1 MIGKAPGN
9 ITKEYPERGPIKQYR
24 FDKAIAFS
32 CFRCGNEKKSKL
44 IAIYRSNWN
53 KRLCNGCY
61 GKLLSIYEIK
71 AGTKS
76 EDEKVSEL
84 NDMLP
89 KLVSDDEL
97 RIAIEKLKIKENR
110 IQYLD
115 SKTLR
120 FLASAEYLSSK
131 IEEDYSLDWSPVI
144 IGLCKA
150 FENELVEKIIRP
162 FKSHC
167 KSIDISNDLKDNDLS
182 KIAKYILTD
191 DAKEPEL
198 GTFAHFLQT
207 VLNSK
212 SRRQTSNLIKTFYE
226 FLADFPYSNWILDKS
241 GLLSA
246 IISISNNFRNKAA
259 HIEELGKD
267 DYFSCK
273 ILLLDKSGILWSLN
287 QSVKK

>member
-9 ITKEYPERGPIKQYR
+9 IIKEYPEKGPMKQYR
-24 FDKAIAFS
+24 FDKAVAFA

-44 IAIYRSNWN
+44 ITIYQSNWN

-61 GKLLSIYEIK
+61 GRLLSIYEIK

-76 EDEKVSEL
+76 EDEKVDEL
-84 NDMLP
+84 IELLL

-120 FLASAEYLSSK
+120 FVASAEYISSK
-131 IEEDYSLDWSPVI
+131 TEEDYSLDWSHVI

-182 KIAKYILTD
+182 RITKYISKENT
-191 DAKEPEL
+191 KEPEL

-212 SRRQTSNLIKTFYE
+212 SRRHTSNIIKTFYD
-226 FLADFPYSNWILDKS
+226 FLTDFPYSNWILDKS
-241 GLLSA
+241 GLLNA
-246 IISISNNFRNKAA
+246 INSISNNFRNKAA
-259 HIEELGKD
+259 HIEELGKED
-267 DYFSCK
+267 FF
-273 ILLLDKSGILWSLN
+273 
-287 QSVKK
+287 